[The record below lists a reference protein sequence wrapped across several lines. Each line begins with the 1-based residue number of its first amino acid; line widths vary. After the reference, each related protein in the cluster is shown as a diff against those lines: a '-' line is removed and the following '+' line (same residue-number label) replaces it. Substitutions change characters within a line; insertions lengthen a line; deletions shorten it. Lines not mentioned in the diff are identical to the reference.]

1 MRKQLMTGVAAAA
14 ICLGLA
20 SCSRYDYTLISEGE
34 QAYVNYEN
42 AFIEK
47 FGEPAPDQTW
57 GFGGSSTKATRSIT
71 NPAVAEASQPYT
83 ETWVTNYLATAT
95 EVNSTNATDNYDNGT
110 NVSVQWNINS
120 DGKLKYITDNYSNY
134 TYDWFSFTK
143 ATKEEF
149 EWYGKNIKPLFDNC
163 GWNWNYNSDTSLA
176 QKILDKL
183 SEYNGDYNYW
193 GITITRESGWVA
205 DPTFVRNFKIT
216 GTWDGSINV
225 VATEGYTDGV
235 KNGYERTVVVTGTW
249 NLTAEQRVG
258 SLGRIIVANG
268 GKINL
273 AAGSNLNSVNGAQ
286 IVVLPGGE
294 ITGEGT
300 VAFNNGTSTELLSYN
315 GGTIDVGKFNNNGGD
330 FYNYGTL
337 KAGTMD
343 GGAGN
348 SHYYN
353 HGIVNIGQTGSS
365 ANLRLYNACQFYC
378 SGNMRIRNY
387 EGIGGSS
394 LICDGELMLS
404 SSEDG
409 TSEPTY
415 VGLAAGALVRCGT
428 LNNNGT
434 TWTGPTS
441 GYAVLDVIDK
451 FTYLNNNVGDFSNN
465 IYLCAG
471 TWDNIVGGNR
481 NCTAKQAFWG
491 LKEQYYEIIGI
502 INSSTVKIVGKTTN
516 EKDELIPTDVDFQ
529 VGVKGCTPGFRGKPE
544 PETIRIIAEDLSAS
558 EGSDFD
564 FNDVVFDVQL
574 NWPSE
579 GRHTITLQAAG
590 GKLPLCI
597 GVLDDDY
604 EVHKLFG
611 VSLNTMVNTE
621 DWTAHKDPVTF
632 TIDVQYGS
640 GNINNLPIWVQKGS
654 DWVLLTAHKGKAASK
669 IAVSTDYK
677 WVKELKDISNAYK
690 NFDTYVT
697 NCTPEWWKDNK
708 DDSLIY
714 NAQ

>member
-1 MRKQLMTGVAAAA
+1 MTGVAAAA

-20 SCSRYDYTLISEGE
+20 SCSRFDYTLISEGE

-409 TSEPTY
+409 TREPTY

-428 LNNNGT
+428 LNNNRT

-516 EKDELIPTDVDFQ
+516 EKDELIPTSEDFQ

-544 PETIRIIAEDLSAS
+544 PEAIRIIAEDLSAS

-564 FNDVVFDVQL
+564 FNDVVFDVQM

-579 GRHTITLQAAG
+579 GKHTITLQAAG
-590 GKLPLCI
+590 GTLPLTI
-597 GVLDDDY
+597 AGV
-604 EVHKLFG
+604 EVHAKFG
-611 VSLNTMVNTE
+611 VSTNKMVNTE
-621 DWTAHKDPVTF
+621 SWTEQRAPVTF
-632 TIDVQYGS
+632 VIEGKYANANEIEVR
-640 GNINNLPIWVQKGS
+640 VQKGS
-654 DWVLLTAHKGKAASK
+654 DWPLLTAPIGKAASK
-669 IAVSTDYK
+669 IAVSTDYE
-677 WVKELKDISNAYK
+677 WVKELQDITNAYRQ
-690 NFDTYVT
+690 FDTYVT
-697 NCTPEWWKDNK
+697 TGKPAKWWESDKNDTY
-708 DDSLIY
+708 IY

>member
-1 MRKQLMTGVAAAA
+1 MTGVAAAA

-428 LNNNGT
+428 LNNEGT

-516 EKDELIPTDVDFQ
+516 EKDELIPTSEDFQ

-544 PETIRIIAEDLSAS
+544 PEAIRIIAEDLSAS

-564 FNDVVFDVQL
+564 FNDVVFDVKM
-574 NWPSE
+574 NWPAE
-579 GRHTITLQAAG
+579 GKHTITLQAAG

-654 DWVLLTAHKGKAASK
+654 DWVELTAPQGKAASK

-677 WVKELKDISNAYK
+677 WVKELQDISKAYK
-690 NFDTYVT
+690 NFDTYVKSGNPT
-697 NCTPEWWKDNK
+697 EWWKDNK
-708 DDSLIY
+708 DDTYIY

>member
-20 SCSRYDYTLISEGE
+20 SCSRFDYTLISEGE

-193 GITITRESGWVA
+193 GITITRESGRVA

-409 TSEPTY
+409 TREPTY

-451 FTYLNNNVGDFSNN
+451 FTYLNNKVGDFSNN

-516 EKDELIPTDVDFQ
+516 EKDELIPTSEDFQ

-544 PETIRIIAEDLSAS
+544 PEAIRIIAEDLSAS

-564 FNDVVFDVQL
+564 FNDVVFDVKM
-574 NWPSE
+574 NWPLE
-579 GRHTITLQAAG
+579 GKHTITLLAAG
-590 GKLPLCI
+590 GTLPLTI
-597 GVLDDDY
+597 AGE
-604 EVHKLFG
+604 EVHAKFG
-611 VSLNTMVNTE
+611 VPTNKMVNTE
-621 DWTAHKDPVTF
+621 SWTEQRAPVTF
-632 TIDVQYGS
+632 VIEGKYANANEIEVR
-640 GNINNLPIWVQKGS
+640 VQKGS
-654 DWVLLTAHKGKAASK
+654 DWPLLTAPIGKAASK
-669 IAVSTDYK
+669 IAVSTDYE

-697 NCTPEWWKDNK
+697 NCTPSEWWKDNK

>member
-1 MRKQLMTGVAAAA
+1 MTGVAAAA

-20 SCSRYDYTLISEGE
+20 SCSRFDYTLISEGE

-516 EKDELIPTDVDFQ
+516 EKDELIPTSEDFQ

-564 FNDVVFDVQL
+564 FNDVVFDVQM
-574 NWPSE
+574 NWPAE
-579 GRHTITLQAAG
+579 GKHTITLLAAG
-590 GKLPLCI
+590 GTLPLTI
-597 GVLDDDY
+597 AGV
-604 EVHKLFG
+604 EVHAKFG
-611 VSLNTMVNTE
+611 VSTNKMVNTE
-621 DWTAHKDPVTF
+621 SWTEQRDPVTF
-632 TIDVQYGS
+632 VIEGKYANANEIEVR
-640 GNINNLPIWVQKGS
+640 VQKGS
-654 DWVLLTAHKGKAASK
+654 DWPLLTAPIGKAASK
-669 IAVSTDYK
+669 IAVSTDYE
-677 WVKELKDISNAYK
+677 WVKELQDITNAYGQ
-690 NFDTYVT
+690 FDTYVT
-697 NCTPEWWKDNK
+697 TGKPAKWWESAKKDTY
-708 DDSLIY
+708 IY

>member
-20 SCSRYDYTLISEGE
+20 SCSRFDYTLISEGE
-34 QAYVNYEN
+34 QAYANYAN

-516 EKDELIPTDVDFQ
+516 EKDELIPTSEDFQ

-564 FNDVVFDVQL
+564 FNDVVFDVQM
-574 NWPSE
+574 NWPAE
-579 GRHTITLQAAG
+579 GKHTITLLAAG
-590 GKLPLCI
+590 GTLPLTI
-597 GVLDDDY
+597 AGV
-604 EVHKLFG
+604 EVHAKFG
-611 VSLNTMVNTE
+611 VSTNKMVNTE
-621 DWTAHKDPVTF
+621 SWTEQRDPVTF
-632 TIDVQYGS
+632 VIEGKYANANEIEVR
-640 GNINNLPIWVQKGS
+640 VQKGS
-654 DWVLLTAHKGKAASK
+654 DWPLLTAPIGKAASK
-669 IAVSTDYK
+669 IAVSTDYE
-677 WVKELKDISNAYK
+677 WVKELQDITNAYRQ
-690 NFDTYVT
+690 FDTYVT
-697 NCTPEWWKDNK
+697 TGKPAKWWESDKNDTY
-708 DDSLIY
+708 IY

>member
-1 MRKQLMTGVAAAA
+1 MTGVAAAA

-20 SCSRYDYTLISEGE
+20 SCSRFDYTLISEGE

-134 TYDWFSFTK
+134 TYDWFSSTK

-409 TSEPTY
+409 TREPTY

-516 EKDELIPTDVDFQ
+516 EKDELIPTSEDFQ

-579 GRHTITLQAAG
+579 GRHTITLQAA
-590 GKLPLCI
+590 
-597 GVLDDDY
+597 
-604 EVHKLFG
+604 
-611 VSLNTMVNTE
+611 
-621 DWTAHKDPVTF
+621 
-632 TIDVQYGS
+632 
-640 GNINNLPIWVQKGS
+640 
-654 DWVLLTAHKGKAASK
+654 
-669 IAVSTDYK
+669 
-677 WVKELKDISNAYK
+677 
-690 NFDTYVT
+690 
-697 NCTPEWWKDNK
+697 
-708 DDSLIY
+708 
-714 NAQ
+714 

>member
-1 MRKQLMTGVAAAA
+1 MTGVAAAA

-20 SCSRYDYTLISEGE
+20 SCSRFDYTLISEGE

-516 EKDELIPTDVDFQ
+516 EKDELIPTSEDFQ

-564 FNDVVFDVQL
+564 FNDVVFDVQM

-579 GRHTITLQAAG
+579 GKHTITLLAAG
-590 GKLPLCI
+590 GTLPLTI
-597 GVLDDDY
+597 AGE
-604 EVHKLFG
+604 EVHAKFG
-611 VSLNTMVNTE
+611 VSTNKMVNTE
-621 DWTAHKDPVTF
+621 SWTEQRAPVTF
-632 TIDVQYGS
+632 VIEGKYANANEIEVR
-640 GNINNLPIWVQKGS
+640 VQKGS
-654 DWVLLTAHKGKAASK
+654 DWPLLTAPIGKAASK
-669 IAVSTDYK
+669 IAVSTDYE
-677 WVKELKDISNAYK
+677 WVKELQDITNAYGQ
-690 NFDTYVT
+690 FDTYVT
-697 NCTPEWWKDNK
+697 TGKPAKWWESAKKDTY
-708 DDSLIY
+708 IY

>member
-20 SCSRYDYTLISEGE
+20 SCSRFDYTLISEGE

-409 TSEPTY
+409 TREPTY

-451 FTYLNNNVGDFSNN
+451 FTYLNNKVGDFSNN

-516 EKDELIPTDVDFQ
+516 EKDELIPTSEDFQ

-564 FNDVVFDVQL
+564 FNDVVFDVQM

-579 GRHTITLQAAG
+579 GKHTITLLAAG
-590 GKLPLCI
+590 GTLPLTI
-597 GVLDDDY
+597 AGE
-604 EVHKLFG
+604 EVHAKFG
-611 VSLNTMVNTE
+611 VPTNKMVNTE
-621 DWTAHKDPVTF
+621 SWTEQSAPVTF
-632 TIDVQYGS
+632 VIEGKYANANEIEVR
-640 GNINNLPIWVQKGS
+640 VQKGS
-654 DWVLLTAHKGKAASK
+654 DWPLLTAPIGKAASK
-669 IAVSTDYK
+669 IAVSTDYE

-697 NCTPEWWKDNK
+697 NCTPSEWWKNNK

>member
-1 MRKQLMTGVAAAA
+1 MTGVAAAA

-20 SCSRYDYTLISEGE
+20 SCSRFDYTLISEGE

-409 TSEPTY
+409 TREPTY

-428 LNNNGT
+428 LNNEGT

-451 FTYLNNNVGDFSNN
+451 FTYLNNKVGDFSNN

-516 EKDELIPTDVDFQ
+516 EKDELIPTSEDFQ

-544 PETIRIIAEDLSAS
+544 PEAIRIIAEDLSAS

-564 FNDVVFDVQL
+564 FNDVVFDVKM
-574 NWPSE
+574 NWPLE
-579 GRHTITLQAAG
+579 GKHTITLLAAG
-590 GKLPLCI
+590 GTLPLTI
-597 GVLDDDY
+597 AGE
-604 EVHKLFG
+604 EVHAKFG
-611 VSLNTMVNTE
+611 VPTNKMVNTE
-621 DWTAHKDPVTF
+621 SWTEQRAPVTF
-632 TIDVQYGS
+632 VIEGKYANANEIEVR
-640 GNINNLPIWVQKGS
+640 VQKGS
-654 DWVLLTAHKGKAASK
+654 DWPLLTAPIGKAASK
-669 IAVSTDYK
+669 IAVSTDYE

-697 NCTPEWWKDNK
+697 NCTPSEWWKNNK